1 MYVYNV
7 QKYGQGESICDGYG
21 RKQSD
26 DDSER
31 DAESIAETESE
42 SRGESRTESEPEWK
56 PTTATKSVA
65 E

>member
-42 SRGESRTESEPEWK
+42 SKWK
-56 PTTATKSVA
+56 PGTEPDAKPVTW
-65 E
+65 